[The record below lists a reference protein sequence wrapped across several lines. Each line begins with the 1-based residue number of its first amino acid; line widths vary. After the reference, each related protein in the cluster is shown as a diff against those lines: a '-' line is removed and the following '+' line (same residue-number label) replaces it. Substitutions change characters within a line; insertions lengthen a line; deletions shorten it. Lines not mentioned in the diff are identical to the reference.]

1 MKNERLIDA
10 KEMANLERYVDLA
23 CGIVNQAKTDY
34 IEALKTI
41 MENYEQYK
49 PLSKQ
54 YDKWLDYND
63 MRKQYERI
71 MKKKPKNRKEQEK
84 KIVKNFKR
92 RKVVN
97 ELSKKELN
105 FIKKVE
111 NAIYVKIDNESFFK
125 SSWFQLL
132 TLYQGIDPK
141 LLINELKAQAGWKRE
156 Y

>member
-1 MKNERLIDA
+1 MENERLIDA

-41 MENYEQYK
+41 MENYEEYK

-71 MKKKPKNRKEQEK
+71 IKKQPKNRKEQEK

-92 RKVVN
+92 RKVVK
-97 ELSKKELN
+97 ELSKKELDL
-105 FIKKVE
+105 IKKVE
-111 NAIYVKIDNESFFK
+111 NAIYIKIDNESFFK